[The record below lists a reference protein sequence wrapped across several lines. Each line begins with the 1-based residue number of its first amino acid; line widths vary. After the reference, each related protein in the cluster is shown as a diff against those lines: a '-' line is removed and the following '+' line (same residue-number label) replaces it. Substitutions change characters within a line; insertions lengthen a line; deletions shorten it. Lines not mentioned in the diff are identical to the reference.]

1 MNRCSKQIYQSSM
14 LGEWGLEAA
23 SKDFVIVLI
32 NDKTRI
38 PYKGLFLCIARFMK
52 SSIRMLS
59 ISNF

>member
-1 MNRCSKQIYQSSM
+1 M

-23 SKDFVIVLI
+23 SKGFVIVSI

-38 PYKGLFLCIARFMK
+38 PYKGLFLCTARFMK